1 MKRLLVFGLALALF
15 QVSTPSR
22 AQDALGIA
30 AVVNNKV
37 ISAYD
42 LGMRLSLVMVFS
54 GLPDTIETRNR
65 MGPQVLQTLV
75 EDELKRQE
83 AARLKIIA
91 SEKEIQSTITTLE
104 KDNRMKKG
112 GLKTY
117 LSRRGIEIS
126 ILSKKIK
133 ADLVWRKLINIRYS
147 PTVIIN
153 DEEIEEVVAEMKKN
167 EGKPEY
173 QAAEIFLPVNNED
186 EEQKTLEQINRLVQQ
201 IRSGA
206 NFQSLARNFS
216 KNPSAERGGALGWT
230 RPGQLSP
237 EYDNAL
243 ARMKPGQVSSPIR
256 TPDGYALLLLMK
268 QRTAQA
274 LGRPSADSAVVNLQQ
289 LFLPIPKGA
298 SPAVVN
304 DAMEGAK
311 IASEKTKSCAALD
324 NIAKKLG
331 SPLSGNL
338 GDIKTSALAP
348 QQRSMI
354 RGLPPLKASRPVRT
368 ADGVIVLMV
377 CRRDEPKTPEL
388 TEEDLKESIARRLT
402 GERLS
407 ILARQYLRDIRRNA
421 FVDVRL

>member
-167 EGKPEY
+167 EGKPE
-173 QAAEIFLPVNNED
+173 
-186 EEQKTLEQINRLVQQ
+186 
-201 IRSGA
+201 
-206 NFQSLARNFS
+206 
-216 KNPSAERGGALGWT
+216 
-230 RPGQLSP
+230 
-237 EYDNAL
+237 
-243 ARMKPGQVSSPIR
+243 
-256 TPDGYALLLLMK
+256 
-268 QRTAQA
+268 
-274 LGRPSADSAVVNLQQ
+274 
-289 LFLPIPKGA
+289 
-298 SPAVVN
+298 
-304 DAMEGAK
+304 
-311 IASEKTKSCAALD
+311 
-324 NIAKKLG
+324 
-331 SPLSGNL
+331 
-338 GDIKTSALAP
+338 
-348 QQRSMI
+348 
-354 RGLPPLKASRPVRT
+354 
-368 ADGVIVLMV
+368 
-377 CRRDEPKTPEL
+377 
-388 TEEDLKESIARRLT
+388 
-402 GERLS
+402 
-407 ILARQYLRDIRRNA
+407 
-421 FVDVRL
+421 